1 MNKQDLLNTLKTS
14 AAQIELS
21 TQDEVEPLIYEEAQ
35 RLSYLISMTQAK
47 AVDEAIRD
55 HFEFDELDVFLD
67 GKVTPSGAVTG
78 LFYLLANTEP
88 LAGKVDFKSVGF
100 RKFNH
105 LSEKDDATLT
115 DEMKRV
121 RLSDDPY
128 FYYLF
133 ENTVKVSDT
142 ETKVYS
148 VIPLLSRELKTEV
161 GVMIAQSWYGGTY
174 DEDEKSFS
182 SGDAIVQE
190 YGEKEISRSE
200 YDTLV
205 KLSVANNEISY
216 EKLKESCNMDEVE
229 AGMEYYLD

>member
-1 MNKQDLLNTLKTS
+1 MKKQDLLNTLKAS
-14 AAQIELS
+14 AVQIESS
-21 TQDEVEPLIYEEAQ
+21 TEGDFEPVIYEEAQ
-35 RLSYLISMTQAK
+35 RLSYLISMTQAE
-47 AVDEAIRD
+47 AIDEAIRD
-55 HFEFDELDVFLD
+55 RFEFNELDVFPD
-67 GKVTPSGAVTG
+67 GKVQPSGAVAG

-88 LAGKVDFKSVGF
+88 LSGHLDFKSIGF
-100 RKFNH
+100 HKFYH
-105 LSEKDDATLT
+105 LSEKDDATLAN
-115 DEMKRV
+115 EMKRV

-133 ENTVKVSDT
+133 ENTVAVSDT

-174 DEDEKSFS
+174 DENEKSFS
-182 SGDAIVQE
+182 SGDAMVQE

-200 YDTLV
+200 YVTLV